1 MPLNVKFT
9 DPTGVLTAKADLLVK
24 DMQAA
29 WAMWSSYL
37 APSSASLEVDFHIVS
52 GYANR
57 GGGRALATSP
67 EVTSDNKVT
76 AAAGSVF
83 ELRTGQDPN
92 GESPDIEVFFDG
104 DFLTKWYWID
114 PLDGSTKP
122 PNMNNLV
129 EVIAHELGHA
139 LGFNGF
145 SDWATYALGS
155 YGTRF
160 DRLIQIQNGLPYFV
174 GEQAMALYG
183 GAVPLTAGNV
193 FHVGNT
199 TTPLNTDLMNGL
211 VFRTDVR
218 YLVSALDV
226 AILSD
231 MGTAT
236 ILSDKLLGSPK
247 ADVINGGAGN
257 DEIQG
262 FAGDDLIEGGLGA
275 DTAIYAAASESYA
288 WSKDAKG
295 NWIVRDLRTGAPEGV
310 DTLHGVEMLK
320 FSDKTVTLTS
330 TSPVAIAAGALLRGA
345 QADFVTDLEAKVVS
359 GAQTL
364 TTAVATL
371 VKGAAQT
378 TSVATLSYLFFTG
391 KIPGDAGLDYLV
403 SPEGPNSANLNSDY
417 FQAFN
422 LENRFI
428 NFAVNLG
435 KVGEGQAQFQA
446 KYGALSL
453 FEATREAYRTIFG
466 AAPTDARTHAL
477 IDGREAY
484 FASYG
489 GDGLGGLGTK
499 AAMVGWLLAEAV
511 KADVGVMARSNDA
524 WLMDVSDGSAP
535 FAINIL
541 DPSMGYYKSDFIFGG
556 A

>member
-1 MPLNVKFT
+1 MPLNVTFT
-9 DPTGVLTAKADLLVK
+9 DPTGAFAAKADLLVK

-29 WAMWSSYL
+29 WGLWASYL
-37 APSSASLEVDFHIVS
+37 APSNATLEVDFHIVTN
-52 GYANR
+52 YANR

-67 EVTSDNKVT
+67 EVTTDDKVT
-76 AAAGSVF
+76 AAAGTAF

-92 GESPDIEVFFDG
+92 GANADIEVFFDG

-122 PNMNNLV
+122 PNTNNLV

-160 DRLIQIQNGLPYFV
+160 DRLIQIQNGLPYFI

-211 VFRTDVR
+211 VFRTDIR

-262 FAGDDLIEGGLGA
+262 FAGDDVIEGGLGA
-275 DTAIYAAASESYA
+275 DTAIYAGASENYA

-295 NWIVRDLRTGAPEGV
+295 NWTVRDLRTGAPEGI
-310 DTLHGVEMLK
+310 DTLHGVETLK
-320 FSDKTVTLTS
+320 FSDKTVSLAS
-330 TSPVAIAAGALLRGA
+330 VSPVALAAGALLRGG
-345 QADFVTDLEAKVVS
+345 QADLMADLEAKVAS
-359 GAQTL
+359 GAETL
-364 TTAVATL
+364 ASAVAAF
-371 VKGAAQT
+371 VKSAGQT

-391 KIPGDAGLDYLV
+391 KIPGDAGIDYLV
-403 SPEGPNSANLNSDY
+403 SPEGPNGANLNSAY
-417 FQAFN
+417 YQAFN

-435 KVGEGQAQFQA
+435 GAGEGRAQFEA
-446 KYGALSL
+446 KYSALSL
-453 FEATREAYRTIFG
+453 FEATREAYKTIFG
-466 AAPTDARTHAL
+466 VAPSDSKTHAL

-489 GDGLGGLGTK
+489 GDGAAGLGTK

-511 KADVGVMARSNDA
+511 KAEVGVMARSNDA

-541 DPSMGYYKSDFIFGG
+541 DPSLGYYQSDFIFGG

>member
-37 APSSASLEVDFHIVS
+37 APSNASLEVDFHIVS

-67 EVTSDNKVT
+67 EVTSDSKVT
-76 AAAGSVF
+76 AAAGTVA

-247 ADVINGGAGN
+247 ADVISGGAGN

-310 DTLHGVEMLK
+310 DTLHGVETLK
-320 FSDKTVTLTS
+320 FSDKTVSLASAT
-330 TSPVAIAAGALLRGA
+330 PVAIAAGALLRGG
-345 QADFVTDLEAKVVS
+345 QADLLADLDAKVAS
-359 GAQTL
+359 GVQTL
-364 TTAVATL
+364 TSAVATL
-371 VKGAAQT
+371 VKSAGQT

-391 KIPGDAGLDYLV
+391 KIPGDAGMDYLV
-403 SPEGPNSANLNSDY
+403 SPEGPNGNNLNSGY
-417 FQAFN
+417 YQAFN

-435 KVGEGQAQFQA
+435 GSGEGRAQFEA

-453 FEATREAYRTIFG
+453 LEATREAYKTIFG
-466 AAPTDARTHAL
+466 VAPSDAKTHAL

-489 GDGLGGLGTK
+489 GDGSTGLGTK

-524 WLMDVSDGSAP
+524 WLADVSDGSAP

-541 DPSMGYYKSDFIFGG
+541 DPSLGYYKADFIFGG